1 MRKDHRVYHQYEG
14 VSIPQVWLMADKGL
28 RPLRQAI
35 ADTLPSL
42 EELEKQLAG
51 QDETDEP

>member
-1 MRKDHRVYHQYEG
+1 LIHQYEG